1 MWVDIALRNH
11 ETLATSQPLISTL
24 RMIMIMIM
32 SKLGEYLWNLSD
44 KDPRNPCNPC
54 NLVTLEGVDDIAL
67 RTPQPP
73 QPCNL

>member
-44 KDPRNPCNPC
+44 KDLCNLRNP
-54 NLVTLEGVDDIAL
+54 VTLEGVDDIAL
-67 RTPQPP
+67 RNPVTSVT
-73 QPCNL
+73 L